1 MPRGSGLALT
11 LDLERAIHNFTPSRH
26 PRPHHHHH
34 NIITMMASRF
44 FPATLRS
51 AAVARAPTAVAR
63 SSQAIPRRF
72 ASTAKDPL
80 LAEQKHATEHAAKS
94 ADLWRKISMYFCLP
108 GA

>member
-1 MPRGSGLALT
+1 
-11 LDLERAIHNFTPSRH
+11 
-26 PRPHHHHH
+26 
-34 NIITMMASRF
+34 MMASRF
-44 FPATLRS
+44 FPTTLRS

-80 LAEQKHATEHAAKS
+80 LAEQEHATEHAAKS